1 MNATSFKLW
10 LYTTHKLGKGAI
22 AIYSGDLE
30 MAALFSEMLWL
41 FKKVLPKIKSEKI
54 SYSA

>member
-22 AIYSGDLE
+22 AIYSGNLE
-30 MAALFSEMLWL
+30 MAALFSEMLYD
-41 FKKVLPKIKSEKI
+41 FSKKYYPK
-54 SYSA
+54 